1 MQNLSCHLK
10 TTQAR
15 SIVFA
20 KWEALPHPKR
30 GEFSISEIMKILV
43 GRGGGGGGA
52 SISSLLISLFSVLFL
67 IGSPKSGG

>member
-20 KWEALPHPKR
+20 KWEALPHPKKKW
-30 GEFSISEIMKILV
+30 EFSISEIMKILV
-43 GRGGGGGGA
+43 GRGGGGGGGLVFLH
-52 SISSLLISLFSVLFL
+52 SWYPYFLFYFL
-67 IGSPKSGG
+67 